1 MAYYFASDLH
11 LGLSYRSESPRN
23 RERLFVDWLEMV
35 APDCTKL
42 FLVGDVFDFWYEWSG
57 VVPAGFTRVLG
68 RLAQMADSGVEI
80 HFMAGN
86 HDMWAGDYLASE
98 IGVIVHT
105 QPYIFE
111 TNNGTKVF
119 VDHSH
124 ALGEH
129 DFWGRTM
136 LRLFSSKT
144 ARWMFSHLLHPN
156 WAMALGRGWSSS
168 SRHSRGDVAHTF
180 GQENERVVKYARSLL
195 ASGERIDYFV
205 VGHLHTPI
213 LYPLNNNSSLVV
225 LGQWITDPYYAR
237 MDPQTDVIELIPYTH

>member
-11 LGLSYRSESPRN
+11 LGLTYRGESPLN
-23 RERLFVDWLEMV
+23 RERLFVRWIDMI
-35 APDCTKL
+35 ASDCEKL

-57 VVPAGFTRVLG
+57 VVPAGFVRVLG
-68 RLAQMADSGVEI
+68 RLAELTDSGVEV
-80 HFMAGN
+80 HFLVGN
-86 HDMWAGDYLASE
+86 HDMWAGEYLARE
-98 IGVIVHT
+98 IGVVVHT
-105 QPYIFE
+105 EPYVFSTE
-111 TNNGTKVF
+111 GGVRVF

-136 LRLFSSKT
+136 LRLFGSNS

-156 WAMALGRGWSSS
+156 WAMALGKGWSSS
-168 SRHSRGDVAHTF
+168 SRHSREDVSHTF
-180 GQENERVVKYARSLL
+180 GCEQERVVRYARELL
-195 ASGERIDYFV
+195 ASGQRVDYFV

-213 LYPLNNNSSLVV
+213 LYPLTAKSSLVV

-237 MDPQTDVIELIPYTH
+237 MDPQSGTVELLKYQ